1 MSAMVWRVAGWVLV
15 LGILLGIGQ
24 QIAAQ
29 QRRPAGRPTP
39 MRPVVPAEPLTP
51 KPSRAEKLSVEE
63 LKGVRAVIE
72 SSAGD
77 IVLEFFP
84 EVAPNHVRNF
94 LRLAEQGFYNGT
106 EFNRIAKDFVIQG
119 GDPAKWP
126 ADSPNRRMRF
136 DTSPLKAEFN
146 DIPHDKGILSMA
158 HGSNPDSATTHYF
171 ICLRRLES
179 LDGKYTVFG
188 RVVEGLDVVD
198 KIAETPIE
206 PGTAD
211 KPAVRV
217 EVRTIRVIYSPSATN
232 ESKR

>member
-1 MSAMVWRVAGWVLV
+1 MERGISAWMCLLCSLLV
-15 LGILLGIGQ
+15 LGSPVI
-24 QIAAQ
+24 AQ
-29 QRRPAGRPTP
+29 QRRPAARSTRVRPTTP
-39 MRPVVPAEPLTP
+39 PQPAAP
-51 KPSRAEKLSVEE
+51 KPSRAETLSVEA
-63 LKGVRAVIE
+63 LKGVQAIIE
-72 SSAGD
+72 SSAGN

-94 LRLAEQGFYNGT
+94 LRLAEQGFYDGT

-126 ADSPNRRMRF
+126 ADSPNRRLRF
-136 DTSPLKAEFN
+136 DTAPLKAEFN

-211 KPAVRV
+211 KPAERV
-217 EVRTIRVIYSPSATN
+217 EVRTIRVIYP
-232 ESKR
+232 KP

>member
-1 MSAMVWRVAGWVLV
+1 MVWRVAGWMLILGSLLV
-15 LGILLGIGQ
+15 FGAQ
-24 QIAAQ
+24 AVAQ
-29 QRRPAGRPTP
+29 QRRPAARPAPTRPT
-39 MRPVVPAEPLTP
+39 VPPEPAAP

-63 LKGVRAVIE
+63 LKQVRAVIE
-72 SSAGD
+72 SSAGN

-94 LRLAEQGFYNGT
+94 LRLAEQGFYDRT

-119 GDPAKWP
+119 GDPARWP
-126 ADSPNRRMRF
+126 ADSPNRRLRF

-146 DIPHDKGILSMA
+146 ETPHDKGILSMA

-188 RVVEGLDVVD
+188 RVIEGLDVVD

-211 KPAVRV
+211 KPAERV
-217 EVRTIRVIYSPSATN
+217 EVRTIRVIYPSTVTN
-232 ESKR
+232 AAKP